1 MLFGNEKILAY
12 LILCFF
18 NGLQL
23 SSENH
28 QTTAIH
34 FKHYAAIVMVT
45 VIIPILN
52 EQTTISQVV
61 KLVKEAT
68 AVTEILV
75 IDHKSH
81 DNTIASLVD
90 FIQ

>member
-1 MLFGNEKILAY
+1 
-12 LILCFF
+12 
-18 NGLQL
+18 L

-28 QTTAIH
+28 ETTAIH
-34 FKHYAAIVMVT
+34 FEHYATIDMVT
-45 VIIPILN
+45 VIIPTLN
-52 EQTTISQVV
+52 EQTTISHVV

-75 IDHKSH
+75 IDDKSH
-81 DNTIASLVD
+81 DNTFASLVN